1 MRTSH
6 PYIVDIFTTIVANV
20 STELGYTVN
29 YLYGHP
35 VEIISQLQEMSKG
48 TNKANRF
55 PVVCLFQD
63 FDEKLG
69 AGQLTEVSLNIVIA
83 NLTDPKYV
91 APQRYAKNFKPYLYP
106 IYDELLYQISNT
118 FSVADMSMI
127 EHTKTDRLF
136 WGKSAL
142 YGNEGNTFSDFLDA
156 IELTNLKLTL
166 NQEQCQI
173 F

>member
-1 MRTSH
+1 MRGQH
-6 PYIVDIFTTIVANV
+6 PYIVDMFGTIVANV
-20 STELGYTVN
+20 TTNLGYPVN

-35 VEIISQLQEMSKG
+35 IEIISQLQEMSKG
-48 TNKANRF
+48 ANKANRF

-63 FDEKLG
+63 FDEKKG
-69 AGQLTEVSLNIVIA
+69 AGQLTEVSLNIIIA
-83 NLTDPKYV
+83 NMTKPDYV

-118 FSVADMSMI
+118 FAVADMSMI

-142 YGNEGNTFSDFLDA
+142 YGNEGNTFNDFLDA
-156 IELTNLKLTL
+156 IELTNLKLSL
-166 NQEQCQI
+166 NQINC
-173 F
+173 